1 MCLTETIEL
10 LNFNGYLMSLLP
22 QFPPPPPGKTGW
34 PWTVE
39 SDPVPPVMPGGRP
52 WPKISIVTP
61 SYNQGQFLEETIRSV
76 LLQGYPNLEYLI
88 MDGGSSDNSIEII
101 KKYEDWLTYWVSEK
115 DNGQSDAIRR
125 GFDKATGEIIG
136 WLNSDDYLLPGAL
149 MRTGRS
155 FAQNASLELTVGGGL
170 VISSGGE
177 LIRKYYMFPQ
187 DFRSLLVG
195 GQFFMQ
201 MSSFWRR
208 DAYEAVG
215 GLDTSLKFCF
225 DYDLFLRLAHRRP
238 PEGID
243 AMLAAFRIHDHSKTA
258 TIWESVALPE
268 IAKVRDRYGFSS
280 IPVPERACLSEE
292 TVAEFYRITRAGI
305 LRDALR
311 DPRYFLRCLY
321 NKAMGKPGSAL
332 IADAFGKSH

>member
-1 MCLTETIEL
+1 MP
-10 LNFNGYLMSLLP
+10 SLLSKLS
-22 QFPPPPPGKTGW
+22 PPPPGKTGW

-39 SDPVPPVMPGGRP
+39 YAPLPLTMPDGRP
-52 WPKISIVTP
+52 WPKISIITP

-88 MDGGSSDNSIEII
+88 MDGGSTDNSIEVI
-101 KKYEDWLTYWVSEK
+101 KKYEPWLSYWVSEK
-115 DNGQSDAIRR
+115 DSGQADAIRR

-136 WLNSDDYLLPGAL
+136 WLNSDDYLLPDAL
-149 MRTGRS
+149 MRVGKS
-155 FAQNASLELTVGGGL
+155 FAENSSLELIVGGGL
-170 VISSGGE
+170 VIGAGGE
-177 LIRKYYMFPQ
+177 LIRKYYSFPQ

-215 GLDTSLKFCF
+215 GLDTSLRFCF
-225 DYDLFLRLAHRRP
+225 DYDLFLRLARRQP

-268 IAKVRDRYGFSS
+268 IAAVRDRYDFSS
-280 IPVPERACLSEE
+280 LSVQERTHLSEE

-321 NKAMGKPGSAL
+321 NKAIGKPGSAL
-332 IADAFGKSH
+332 IGGALEKSH